1 MQPLM
6 GTSAET
12 RRKKFLRLAYCCG
25 QEVVANGRIHP
36 QGIIFSSLPVAKFVS
51 LGLLSPTFSKTP
63 IRFGCADEYKHCT
76 VNINGLLCWKPGMIL
91 TVLASSVTEF
101 RFDRFHGSWCA
112 ESIRR

>member
-12 RRKKFLRLAYCCG
+12 QSKKFLRLAYCCG

-36 QGIIFSSLPVAKFVS
+36 QGIIFSSQ
-51 LGLLSPTFSKTP
+51 LGAAESDSKTP

-76 VNINGLLCWKPGMIL
+76 VNINGLLYWRPGMIL
-91 TVLASSVTEF
+91 TVLASSGTEF